1 MSQAA
6 RQRAAE
12 LERGAQEAAAA
23 QQHVEQET
31 RRELE
36 RARAALEQ
44 AGSMNVC

>member
-6 RQRAAE
+6 RQRVQE

-36 RARAALEQ
+36 GARAAREQ
-44 AGSMNVC
+44 ANSMSVC